1 MFIEI
6 MEFKGKKKYYLSH
19 TYRIHGKVKKLR
31 RYLGTNL
38 SKDKLDKIRKVA
50 EEQINARI
58 KLHNKIADPLLEI
71 LSEDKI
77 KEIKALELKNNLKVS
92 HLTKKDWEQFT
103 GTFTYNTNAIEG
115 SKLSESE
122 VEGILKDNKWPQDKE
137 KEEIAEAQGVAE
149 AIEYIKTTKEHI
161 SINLIK
167 EIHRIVFKNS
177 KEYAGKIRP
186 KGIEV
191 VVKTNSGIIIH
202 RGAPSEK
209 VNDLLKELIIWYNK
223 YKTKYPALLLAC
235 IVHNQFENIHPFE
248 DGNGRVGRILLN
260 NILLK
265 HKLPPVNIELK
276 KQIEYYS
283 VLREYQE
290 NGNVRPS
297 IDLILKEY
305 KELKKTLGNYKRK

>member
-6 MEFKGKKKYYLSH
+6 KEYKTKKKYYLSH
-19 TYRIHGKVKKLR
+19 TYRIHDKVKKLR
-31 RYLGTNL
+31 RYLGANL
-38 SKDKLDKIRKVA
+38 SKEKLEKIRKIA

-58 KLHNKIADPLLEI
+58 KLHSKIADPLLEI
-71 LSEDKI
+71 MSEDKI
-77 KEIKALELKNNLKVS
+77 KEIKELELKNNLKVI
-92 HLTKKDWEQFT
+92 HLNKEDWKTFA
-103 GTFTYNTNAIEG
+103 GTFAYNTNAIEG
-115 SKLSESE
+115 SQLSENE
-122 VEGILKDNKWPQDKE
+122 VEGILKNNKWPKDKT
-137 KEEIAEAQGVAE
+137 KEDIAEAQGVAE
-149 AIEYIKTTKEHI
+149 AIEYIKNTKEHV

-167 EIHRIVFKNS
+167 EIHKIVFKNS

-191 VVKTNSGIIIH
+191 VVENSHHEIIH

-223 YKTKYPALLLAC
+223 YKNKYPALLLAC
-235 IVHNQFENIHPFE
+235 VVHNQFENIHPFE

-276 KQIEYYS
+276 NQMEYYQ

-290 NGNVRPS
+290 NSNVRPS

-305 KELKKTLGNYKRK
+305 KELKKMLKK

>member
-6 MEFKGKKKYYLSH
+6 KEIGGKNRYYLSH
-19 TYRIHGKVKKLR
+19 TYRIHNKVKKIR

-58 KLHNKIADPLLEI
+58 KLHSKIADPLLEI
-71 LSEDKI
+71 MSEDKI
-77 KEIKALELKNNLKVS
+77 KEIKELELKNNLKVI
-92 HLTKKDWEQFT
+92 HLNKDDWINFT
-103 GTFTYNTNAIEG
+103 GTFAYNTNAIEG
-115 SKLSESE
+115 SQLSENE
-122 VEGILKDNKWPQDKE
+122 VEGILKNNKWPQDKE
-137 KEEIAEAQGVAE
+137 KEDIAEAQGVAE
-149 AIEYIKTTKEHI
+149 AIDHIKTTKEHI

-167 EIHRIVFKNS
+167 EIHKIVFKNS
-177 KEYAGKIRP
+177 KEYAGEIRP

-191 VVKTNSGIIIH
+191 VVKNSMGIIIH

-223 YKTKYPALLLAC
+223 YKNKYPALLLAC
-235 IVHNQFENIHPFE
+235 VVHNQFENIHPFE

-276 KQIEYYS
+276 NQSEYYG

-305 KELKKTLGNYKRK
+305 KELKKMLKK